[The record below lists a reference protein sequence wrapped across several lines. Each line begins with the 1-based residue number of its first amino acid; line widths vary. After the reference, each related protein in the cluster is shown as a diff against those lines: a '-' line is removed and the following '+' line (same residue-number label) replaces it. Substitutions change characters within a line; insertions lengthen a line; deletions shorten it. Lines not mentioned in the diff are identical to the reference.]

1 MSVVNKNLLRMRS
14 EVNIEFRIYREW
26 FEANILNISV
36 LNEIFGDVLSVPA
49 LDRAL
54 RRPPTHVLPG
64 RQTKPIFSQLSGSSR
79 ASHRPATRRFCCT
92 APLDFTFQSEDFV
105 ARMAASTARPSALGP
120 RAGEEGLRVERDL
133 FLQTCPSRRLSTSR
147 SV

>member
-1 MSVVNKNLLRMRS
+1 MSEVNKNLLRMRP

-54 RRPPTHVLPG
+54 QRPPTHVLPD
-64 RQTKPIFSQLSGSSR
+64 RQTKPIFSVIGQLSRESS
-79 ASHRPATRRFCCT
+79 AGNAPFMLHRT
-92 APLDFTFQSEDFV
+92 ARLTFQSEDFV